1 MALSTL
7 QKLALSCI
15 GRRYIEQQDFS
26 PVTLIAI
33 AAYINDH
40 YGGGRKSRI
49 QNVRQSLAR
58 LAHQGLLIVHTVNEV
73 PPVQTFQ
80 LTDIGFLKAQEI
92 ILEEDSAS
100 PQGPDIFW
108 T

>member
-33 AAYINDH
+33 AAYIDDH
-40 YGGGRKSRI
+40 YGGRKSRI

-58 LAHQGLLIVHTVNEV
+58 LTQQGLLIVHTINEL

-80 LTDIGFLKAQEI
+80 LTDLGFLKAQEI

-100 PQGPDIFW
+100 QQGPDIFW
-108 T
+108 S